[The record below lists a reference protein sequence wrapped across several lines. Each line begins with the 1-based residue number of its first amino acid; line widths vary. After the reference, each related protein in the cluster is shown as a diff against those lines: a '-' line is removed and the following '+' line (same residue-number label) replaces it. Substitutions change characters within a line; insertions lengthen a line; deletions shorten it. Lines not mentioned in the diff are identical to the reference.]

1 MSDTPKKRR
10 WLVPALVISLALNLL
25 VVGIVIGAVTS
36 GGGKQ
41 RGGHDGGP
49 ARGFIGE
56 PFLRALPQ
64 EHRRALAEGLRENP
78 VAMQETR
85 EALRER
91 VQNLLTV
98 LRTDPFDA
106 ETAARL
112 LSEQRSLVVDRQK
125 HGESLLLER
134 LSTMS
139 AAERSTYAD
148 KLEKALKHL
157 NRRRR

>member
-10 WLVPALVISLALNLL
+10 WLVPTLVISLALNLL
-25 VVGIVIGAVTS
+25 VVGIVIGAITS
-36 GGGKQ
+36 GGKH

-56 PFLRALPQ
+56 PFLRALPP

-98 LRTDPFDA
+98 LRSDPFDA

-112 LSEQRSLVVDRQK
+112 LSEQRTLVVDRQK
-125 HGESLLLER
+125 HGDAWQMCISR
-134 LSTMS
+134 LQLHSICV
-139 AAERSTYAD
+139 
-148 KLEKALKHL
+148 L
-157 NRRRR
+157 NGSKSCGVIQTCLYQA

>member
-25 VVGIVIGAVTS
+25 VVGIVIGAITS
-36 GGGKQ
+36 GGKH

-98 LRTDPFDA
+98 LRSDPFDA

-112 LSEQRSLVVDRQK
+112 LSEQRTLVVDRQK
-125 HGESLLLER
+125 HGEGLLLER
-134 LSTMS
+134 LSAMS
-139 AAERSTYAD
+139 ADERSAYAD

>member
-1 MSDTPKKRR
+1 MTETLKKRR
-10 WLVPALVISLALNLL
+10 WLVPVLVISLAMNVL
-25 VVGIVIGAVTS
+25 VAGVVIGAVVS
-36 GGGKQ
+36 GGGKH
-41 RGGHDGGP
+41 RGTNDGGP

-64 EHRRALAEGLRENP
+64 DHRRALAQGLRENP
-78 VAMQETR
+78 REIQETR

-91 VQNLLTV
+91 VQNLLAV

-112 LSEQRSLVVDRQK
+112 LSEQRALVVDRQK
-125 HGESLLLER
+125 HGETLLLDR
-134 LSTMS
+134 LSSMT
-139 AAERSTYAD
+139 AEERADYAD
-148 KLEKALKHL
+148 KLENALKHL